1 MVGVVRVLKMLI
13 SWWLCHDGNNASLWP
28 TQLFAGNVHKI
39 KILKWFCL
47 VGRPAKR
54 DCINHTI
61 SIRAKNGENKYTC
74 KPTFSCDKIS
84 FSIMKCERKMETVR
98 EKKKFGSHW
107 AIIYK
112 NQPTSDLNGKY
123 RCTSEWLKAIWF
135 CLTRPFIGVQTLNA
149 MLHINNLA
157 FNLNVNY
164 AANAT
169 EAATFYA
176 RHYTV
181 PVRCQI
187 LMYSTSFARFNCLI

>member
-1 MVGVVRVLKMLI
+1 M
-13 SWWLCHDGNNASLWP
+13 
-28 TQLFAGNVHKI
+28 FAGNVHKI

-61 SIRAKNGENKYTC
+61 SIPAKNGENKYTC
-74 KPTFSCDKIS
+74 KPTFSCEKNLFFNYEMWTRNGDSK
-84 FSIMKCERKMETVR
+84 R
-98 EKKKFGSHW
+98 EKKFGSHW

-123 RCTSEWLKAIWF
+123 RWTSEWLKAIWF

-169 EAATFYA
+169 EVATFYA

-187 LMYSTSFARFNCLI
+187 LMYSICSIHLRHVICKVQLFDIVANVRTNPSLKF